1 MVACCDVTYRHLSRW
16 TVQHNQLRCPI
27 FCQRFKPEDLQSGS
41 AGHLT
46 VWFRFFFFLL
56 IFMNVG
62 NNEVKGCKMLPA
74 NLSLSKET
82 IKSNGC

>member
-1 MVACCDVTYRHLSRW
+1 M
-16 TVQHNQLRCPI
+16 QHNQLRCPI
-27 FCQRFKPEDLQSGS
+27 FCQRFKPEDLQSES

-46 VWFRFFFFLL
+46 VWFRGFFLSH
-56 IFMNVG
+56 FVDVR
-62 NNEVKGCKMLPA
+62 NNEVEGCKMLPA